1 MSLADWILES
11 NRLHNDPPPRHTNA
25 ATGLPAFS
33 YSDTHFSCLFP
44 FPGKLFKCQKSKECL
59 TFFIIRMAMMMMMMT
74 MMMMMMMTVMMMSH
88 SRKRAQGLAQ
98 LPRRVSLRLFSASY
112 TQNTQYST
120 IQQLPKY
127 TLQYTQKYTSQ
138 YT

>member
-11 NRLHNDPPPRHTNA
+11 NRLHNDPLPPPRHTNA

-59 TFFIIRMAMMMMMMT
+59 TFFIIRMAMMMM
-74 MMMMMMMTVMMMSH
+74 TVMMMSH

-98 LPRRVSLRLFSASY
+98 LPRRVSLELFSASS

-120 IQQLPKY
+120 IQQPSKY
-127 TLQYTQKYTSQ
+127 TIQHNGPALKIQHTQKYIT
-138 YT
+138 